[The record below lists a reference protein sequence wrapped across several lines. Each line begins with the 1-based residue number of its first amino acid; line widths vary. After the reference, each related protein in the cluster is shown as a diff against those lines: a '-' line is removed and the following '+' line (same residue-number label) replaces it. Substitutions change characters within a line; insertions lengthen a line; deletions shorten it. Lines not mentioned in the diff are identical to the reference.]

1 MALELLHSLV
11 KTQEQFQIKLVK
23 DNQTLHLVR
32 LEEEVSFNQE
42 ALSRIRDNLLAL
54 ELLNLDKE

>member
-11 KTQEQFQIKLVK
+11 RTQEQSKIKLVK
-23 DNQTLHLVR
+23 DNQTLHLVP

-42 ALSRIRDNLLAL
+42 ALSRIRDNLLVL
-54 ELLNLDKE
+54 ELLNLGRE